1 MKINII
7 YLMMAFTFAGC
18 ASHEV
23 SHKVN
28 PETSLPQPP
37 AELAGNNRGD
47 SRLFE
52 RDSRTDSRTVASQ
65 QEYLQSSYNSYY
77 SGQNFYQRIGKL
89 ENLVAQLHSL
99 MPEKGHAKKRL
110 LAKHLM
116 DIRQQKKYLESLSS
130 TSSESSVGWL
140 PAARS
145 GQGNS
150 QHREQYSEKL
160 QALGKIV
167 ASYKV
172 MNQMGI
178 YLSQVG
184 LFDGDTRNEDFY
196 LSLLNKSIGD
206 IEGQL
211 SQLPTAYRVETK
223 EAAENTARLEYS
235 HHLANGVRFNL
246 PRALQSNPQAQSR
259 KLDGFFKRVAHAE
272 SLSRIK
278 SLLRSEDGR
287 LAQQTLKSLHVTN
300 SGDIQGFEDE
310 VDLTLS
316 TKFGLEMIQQL
327 VASAR

>member
-7 YLMMAFTFAGC
+7 YLVLGIVLVGC

-23 SHKVN
+23 GHQGGYQNN
-28 PETSLPQPP
+28 PDTSLPLPP
-37 AELAGNNRGD
+37 QGSVESSYHENRLVDKD
-47 SRLFE
+47 SR
-52 RDSRTDSRTVASQ
+52 SVASQ
-65 QEYLQSSYNSYY
+65 QEYLQTSYNNYY
-77 SGQNFYQRIGKL
+77 SGQNFYQRIDKL
-89 ENLVAQLHSL
+89 ENLVAQLHGL

-110 LAKHLM
+110 LAKHLI
-116 DIRQQKKYLESLSS
+116 DIRQQKKYIESLSS
-130 TSSESSVGWL
+130 NNSGALSKISVGWL
-140 PAARS
+140 PAPRS
-145 GQGNS
+145 S
-150 QHREQYSEKL
+150 QYSEKL

-178 YLSQVG
+178 YLTQAGV
-184 LFDGDTRNEDFY
+184 FDGDTRNEDFY

-211 SQLPTAYRVETK
+211 NQLPTAYRVEVK

-246 PRALQSNPQAQSR
+246 PRAFQSSPQTQYR
-259 KLDGFFKRVAHAE
+259 RLDSFFKRVAQTDNLA
-272 SLSRIK
+272 RIK
-278 SLLRSEDGR
+278 SLLRSEEGR
-287 LAQQTLKSLHVTN
+287 FAQQTLKGLHIMN